1 MSVGIIG
8 CGSMGSGI
16 AQVAAQAGESVLVF
30 DTNSEA
36 ILRAKTSLEAIL
48 SRLVQK
54 ERISAEDK
62 EQILS
67 RIEFVDSLKELSNCN
82 LVIEAIVE
90 KIEVKQSVF
99 ELLEKIVDTDCVLAT
114 NTSSLSIASLAKGR
128 LHPER
133 IIGLHFFNPAPLMPL
148 VELIP
153 SLLSN
158 PSIVESVRS
167 RVAAWNKTV
176 VVAKD
181 TPGFIVNRVARPFYG
196 EALKMYEEGLASFQ
210 EIDQAMRDYGGF
222 RMGPFQ
228 LMDLIGNDINYAV
241 TTTVWTQFYYDPRFK
256 PSLTQCRMSEAG
268 LLGRKSGQGYY
279 SYPIKETESVP
290 LDEAKAKMLF
300 ERIFF
305 MLVNEAYD
313 ALFMQVA
320 SAKDIDLA
328 MQKGVNYP
336 KGLIAWGN
344 EYGLPA
350 ILTGLE
356 LLFEEYGDDRY
367 RPNPLLR
374 RTAKAI

>member
-16 AQVAAQAGESVLVF
+16 AQVAAQAGEWVLVF

-36 ILRAKTSLEAIL
+36 IKRAKVSLEAIL
-48 SRLVQK
+48 SRLVEKQ
-54 ERISAEDK
+54 RITAEKKD
-62 EQILS
+62 EILS
-67 RIEFVDSLKELSNCN
+67 RIEFVDSLKKLSRCN

-90 KIEVKQSVF
+90 KMEAKQSVF
-99 ELLEKIVDTDCVLAT
+99 EMLEKIVDVNCVLAS

-153 SLLSN
+153 SLLSSN
-158 PSIVESVRS
+158 TIVENVRS
-167 RVAAWNKTV
+167 RVANWGKTV
-176 VVAKD
+176 VLAKD

-196 EALKMYEEGLASFQ
+196 EALKMYEEGVGSIQ
-210 EIDQAMRDYGGF
+210 EIDQAMREYGGF
-222 RMGPFQ
+222 KMGPFQ
-228 LMDLIGNDINYAV
+228 LMDLIGNDVNYAV

-256 PSLTQCRMSEAG
+256 PSLTQCRMAEAG

-279 SYPIKETESVP
+279 SYPLNENALTP
-290 LDEAKAKMLF
+290 LDEAKAKYLF

-320 SAKDIDLA
+320 SAEDIDLA
-328 MQKGVNYP
+328 MQQGVNYP
-336 KGLIAWGN
+336 KGLIAWGK
-344 EYGLPA
+344 EYGLQTVLA
-350 ILTGLE
+350 GLE
-356 LLFEEYGDDRY
+356 FLFEEYGDDRY

-374 RTAKAI
+374 KTAKAI

>member
-1 MSVGIIG
+1 M
-8 CGSMGSGI
+8 
-16 AQVAAQAGESVLVF
+16 VF

-36 ILRAKTSLEAIL
+36 IKLAKASLEAIL
-48 SRLVQK
+48 SRLVEK
-54 ERISAEDK
+54 ERITEDK
-62 EQILS
+62 KNQILL
-67 RIEFVDSLKELSNCN
+67 RIEFVDSLKKLSHCN

-90 KIEVKQSVF
+90 KIEAKQSVF
-99 ELLEKIVDTDCVLAT
+99 EMLEKIVDVNCVLAS

-158 PSIVESVRS
+158 AAIVENIRT
-167 RVAAWNKTV
+167 RVAAWGKTV
-176 VVAKD
+176 VLAKD

-196 EALKMYEEGLASFQ
+196 EALKMYEEGLAGFQ
-210 EIDQAMRDYGGF
+210 EIDQAMREYGGF
-222 RMGPFQ
+222 KMGPFQ

-256 PSLTQCRMSEAG
+256 PSLTQCRMAEAG

-279 SYPIKETESVP
+279 SYPLNDDLTAP
-290 LDEAKAKMLF
+290 LDKAKAKFIF

-320 SAKDIDLA
+320 SAEDIDLA
-328 MQKGVNYP
+328 MQQGVNYP
-336 KGLIAWGN
+336 KGLIAWGK
-344 EYGLPA
+344 EYGLQTVLA
-350 ILTGLE
+350 GLE
-356 LLFEEYGDDRY
+356 FLFEEYGDDRY

-374 RTAKAI
+374 KTAKAI